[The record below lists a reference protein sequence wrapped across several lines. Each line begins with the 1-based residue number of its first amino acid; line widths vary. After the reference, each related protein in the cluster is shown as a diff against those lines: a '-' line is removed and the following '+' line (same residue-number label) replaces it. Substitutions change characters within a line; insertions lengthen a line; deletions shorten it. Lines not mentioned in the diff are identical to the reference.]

1 MTLVRA
7 ALLALVAML
16 LPQQTVFRTR
26 VDAVRVDVLVTRGGR
41 PVGGLTAADFD
52 LRDNGVGQQIEAVA
66 LEDVPLNLLI
76 ALDMSTSMAG
86 EPLRHLKDA
95 AHAAVASLGANDR
108 ASVLTFSHIVQ
119 KRISWSADTAAI
131 GGAID
136 SLEADGSTSLTD
148 AAFAAL
154 ALREG
159 VDGRMLVLLFTDGLD
174 TASWLDPL
182 AVIEAAR
189 RSDLVVVPVRL
200 DSPANRPAGPGG
212 VRTLQAID
220 QLATPPAVIRQWFEQ
235 DPQLLRQEFLPALA
249 DETGGDLIVAS
260 QSRDLRAVFVKIVA
274 AFKTR
279 YVLTY
284 SPQNVPPSGWHPLDV
299 RLKNKRGDVRAR
311 RGYMR

>member
-1 MTLVRA
+1 LTLVRA
-7 ALLALVAML
+7 ALVALFAIL

-41 PVGGLTAADFD
+41 PVAGLTAADFD

-95 AHAAVASLGANDR
+95 AHAAAASLGANDR
-108 ASVLTFSHIVQ
+108 ASVLTFSHMVQ
-119 KRISWSADTAAI
+119 KRIPWSADTAAI

-136 SLEADGSTSLTD
+136 SLEAGGSTSLTD

-182 AVIEAAR
+182 AVIGAAK

-212 VRTLQAID
+212 VRTLQAIT
-220 QLATPPAVIRQWFEQ
+220 LPAVIRQWFEQ